1 MAKRTGRQY
10 KRHKPS
16 KRVRYRVRNWRAYE
30 RALVRRGEITLW
42 FDRRLVKNWRPA
54 KTGQRGAPPTYS
66 AAVIVCML
74 TLKAVFHLA
83 NREVEGLVKSILKL
97 MRVKLPTPDHTTVS
111 RRGGRLRV
119 ALPVQAARG
128 PVHLLLDST
137 GVQIFGPSAW
147 REWQDQ
153 HWRQTQLGQ
162 QDFRKLHLAL
172 DADTQ
177 EIVAVE
183 VTDQHEHDKE
193 QVEPLLAQVPG
204 AIARVTA
211 DGNYDFNSTR
221 EAIAARGARDVIP
234 PRADAVIRPSQ
245 PRPERDQAVR
255 RIALLGS
262 RKAWKRES
270 GYHVRSLIETTI
282 YRLKARLGQRL
293 RSREKTRQI
302 QEVRIWC
309 GVLNRMT
316 RLGLPDSVPIL
327 TH

>member
-1 MAKRTGRQY
+1 
-10 KRHKPS
+10 
-16 KRVRYRVRNWRAYE
+16 VRNWRAYD

-42 FDRRLVKNWRPA
+42 LDRRLVRHWRAP
-54 KTGQRGAPPTYS
+54 KSGKRGASPTYTD
-66 AAVIVCML
+66 AVIACLL
-74 TLKAVFHLA
+74 TLKAMFHLS
-83 NREVEGLVKSILKL
+83 NREVEGLVRSLLKL

-111 RRGGRLRV
+111 RRGGRLAL
-119 ALPVQAARG
+119 ALPVQAASE

-153 HWRQTQLGQ
+153 HWRQTQRGQ
-162 QDFRKLHLAL
+162 HDFRKLHLAVN
-172 DADTQ
+172 ADTQ

-183 VTDQHEHDKE
+183 VTDKFEHDKE
-193 QVEPLLAQVPG
+193 QVARLLAQVPS

-211 DGNYDFNSTR
+211 DGNYDFNSAR

-234 PRADAVIRPSQ
+234 PRADAVIQPAH

-255 RIALLGS
+255 RIAQLGS
-262 RKAWKRES
+262 RKAWKVES
-270 GYHVRSLIETTI
+270 GYHRRSLIETAI
-282 YRLKARLGQRL
+282 YRLKTRLGHRL

-302 QEVRIWC
+302 QEARIWC
-309 GVLNRMT
+309 GVLNRLT

-327 TH
+327 TR